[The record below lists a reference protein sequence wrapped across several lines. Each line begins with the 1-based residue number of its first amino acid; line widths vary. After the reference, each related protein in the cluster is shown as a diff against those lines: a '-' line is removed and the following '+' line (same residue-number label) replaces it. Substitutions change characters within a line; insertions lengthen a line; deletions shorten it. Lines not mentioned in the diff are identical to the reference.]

1 MKKFN
6 LAFPFLLF
14 LATFMISCS
23 IGSGGSFTFS
33 NTQVDPKKPI
43 RVLYYKPSGLTD
55 TSPVLF
61 VMHGRSRNARS
72 YFNAW
77 ISSAERYNFLLVVP
91 EFTRDHYG
99 SWKYQMGNMFA
110 VEKSK
115 WTFSV
120 VEHLFDYVKKMT
132 GNKSENYYIY
142 GNSGG
147 GQFVHRLLFFKPDL
161 RIREAVA
168 ANSGWY
174 TMPDFKVRFPYGLKD
189 SGMTQERLKQALGK
203 KLTILLGEDDTDKH
217 HHGLRKTIEAMAQ
230 GKHRLERGITFYK
243 TAKATATEIGAQL
256 RWELKKVPDVG
267 HSNRDMA
274 PWAADVLFGSESR

>member
-1 MKKFN
+1 MNKFH
-6 LAFPFLLF
+6 LVGLCLLF
-14 LATFMISCS
+14 LSTLAISCATGIS
-23 IGSGGSFTFS
+23 KSFIFP
-33 NTQVDPKKPI
+33 NTQGNPNKPL

-203 KLTILLGEDDTDKH
+203 KLIILVGEDDTDEH
-217 HHGLRKTIEAMAQ
+217 HHGLRKTTEAMAQ